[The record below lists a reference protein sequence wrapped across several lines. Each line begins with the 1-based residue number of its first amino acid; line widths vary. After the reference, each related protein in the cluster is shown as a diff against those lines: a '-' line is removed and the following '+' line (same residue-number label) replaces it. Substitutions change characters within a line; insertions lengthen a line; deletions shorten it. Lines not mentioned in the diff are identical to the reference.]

1 VPRLRACI
9 FDLDGT
15 VVDSHAYTFAAFR
28 AACAGVA
35 RPPTD
40 AEIFAAF
47 GPPERVILER
57 LLPPAALEPAYARL
71 QAYYATHAA
80 GLEMHP
86 EMRPLLGDC
95 RAAGVR
101 LGLFTGRGTDSTSL
115 VLHQL
120 DLEWAF
126 DAVVAGAMALR
137 PKPAPDGVVQLL
149 ERLGVAA
156 GDALVVGDSPLD
168 LQAAGR
174 AGCRGGVRDLACV
187 VGCGA
192 AAGCGAR
199 DAARCAARAA
209 RARGASQRG
218 RTRKFWVT

>member
-1 VPRLRACI
+1 VRACI

-95 RAAGVR
+95 RAAGMR
-101 LGLFTGRGTDSTSL
+101 LGLFTGRGADSTSL
-115 VLHQL
+115 VLRQL

-126 DAVVAGAMALR
+126 DAVVAGAMAVR

-149 ERLGVAA
+149 ERLGAAA

-174 AGCRGGVRDLACV
+174 AGVAAVFATWHAWPGVVPPPDAVLVTRPDALRERLGLGERLSGGEP
-187 VGCGA
+187 
-192 AAGCGAR
+192 
-199 DAARCAARAA
+199 
-209 RARGASQRG
+209 
-218 RTRKFWVT
+218 